1 MNYVKKT
8 LIGKTEKK
16 KQREEQRIRINCHNL
31 KVKIFCK
38 IKRATT

>member
-1 MNYVKKT
+1 MNCIKKT

-31 KVKIFCK
+31 
-38 IKRATT
+38 RAKTFY